1 MILIIASELDA
12 VAMDTASR
20 WPGVGALVLTPR
32 DLCTRGWRVELGAFE
47 ESQIVAGG
55 NAYPV
60 RDVSGVVTLLP
71 YVMDYELF
79 TIEESERK
87 YVASEITAFLF
98 YFLSRLECPV
108 LNRPTA
114 HCLAGPSWRPGQWS
128 AVCRQVGFRT
138 NPAGR
143 EWDSRSPTSEP
154 ANISTS
160 VSVVGGKCVDEVEA
174 DTRLSAVKLARLAR
188 VEFITVRLQ
197 GDGEQKS
204 MHSIELVPD
213 LRDPVILKAVH
224 SHFVS

>member
-12 VAMDTASR
+12 VARDAASE
-20 WPGVGALVLTPR
+20 WPGGGALVLTPR

-55 NAYPV
+55 NIYPI
-60 RDVSGVVTLLP
+60 RDVSGVITLLP

-114 HCLAGPSWRPGQWS
+114 HCLAGPSWRPEQWN
-128 AVCRQVGFRT
+128 AVCRQAGFRT
-138 NPAGR
+138 RPRGR
-143 EWDSRSPTSEP
+143 EWNSWSPTSEP

-160 VSVVGGKCVDEVEA
+160 VSVVGGKCVGGAEA
-174 DTRLSAVKLARLAR
+174 ETRSSAVELARLAR
-188 VEFITVRLQ
+188 VEFLTVRLQ
-197 GDGEQKS
+197 DDAEQKS

-213 LRDPVILKAVH
+213 LRDPTILSAVQ